1 MSYSTLL
8 TKTIKFEPIS
18 LIGDESDSS
27 GKFISIT
34 KKNYFYLR
42 ARIQNGFNEDGSK
55 SYSYIQSEVFVLY
68 PSTPVVAY
76 RQNYI
81 GINTRDFGFYEPYE
95 GLTYDATEHY
105 YVKSS
110 TGGYVEV
117 NPSVSE
123 TKDQYYIKSRNHSV
137 VVAEINNRNKVYF
150 VSGEDRV
157 SSVNIS
163 TGELNNFIIDGGDW
177 DTQYLAGYLRESS
190 DALVIDENN
199 RKIEPIGGE
208 YKSEFSGDTINT
220 FVTDIIGE

>member
-1 MSYSTLL
+1 M
-8 TKTIKFEPIS
+8 
-18 LIGDESDSS
+18 
-27 GKFISIT
+27 
-34 KKNYFYLR
+34 
-42 ARIQNGFNEDGSK
+42 
-55 SYSYIQSEVFVLY
+55 
-68 PSTPVVAY
+68 
-76 RQNYI
+76 
-81 GINTRDFGFYEPYE
+81 
-95 GLTYDATEHY
+95 
-105 YVKSS
+105 
-110 TGGYVEV
+110 
-117 NPSVSE
+117 
-123 TKDQYYIKSRNHSV
+123 

-157 SSVNIS
+157 SSINIS